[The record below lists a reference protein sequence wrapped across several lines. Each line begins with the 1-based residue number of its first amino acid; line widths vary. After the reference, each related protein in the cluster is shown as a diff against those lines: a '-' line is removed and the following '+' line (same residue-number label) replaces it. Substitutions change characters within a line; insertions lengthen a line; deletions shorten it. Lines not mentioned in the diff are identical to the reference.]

1 MCERHH
7 GAQKNGVFHGP
18 SRPHQVGRDDG
29 LSMTR
34 RERMDGAQAECHRQ
48 TQQHHAQP
56 QVALIEQLRQE
67 IAANHG
73 TGRGCWRRGSGCHNR
88 R

>member
-1 MCERHH
+1 
-7 GAQKNGVFHGP
+7 
-18 SRPHQVGRDDG
+18 
-29 LSMTR
+29 
-34 RERMDGAQAECHRQ
+34 
-48 TQQHHAQP
+48 
-56 QVALIEQLRQE
+56 LRQE